1 MSAQYTIS
9 PVPAY
14 GGLQMNNTMPTV
26 SIIMPIYKRRF
37 LKQSIDSVLAQTCR
51 DFELVM
57 VDDKSPENLY
67 EVIKEYPWEKDYAVL
82 PDGGR
87 KWIVDGISVR
97 YYQNEEDIGEK
108 DLVAAWNHAMEYA
121 TGEWCVLASDDDLY
135 DPGYLQEMLRLH
147 DKYPM
152 CDLFHSRIAIIDA
165 EGKWTRVGEE
175 RIEFETQVQMAYSR
189 GVRRLEQRAPDFM
202 FRKSTLDAMGG
213 FVNFPLAWYSDDATW
228 MALSRH
234 GCACSPQILFL
245 FRQSGINIS
254 SVYGK
259 SVERKL
265 QAASMFKTWF
275 RDFIETAVAASDE
288 DGCLIQGMAG
298 RVAEA
303 VDNHTIRI
311 IGNVQAFGEWAHLV
325 RKAPLSKSA
334 KRACVYARFQ
344 WLRALRMLWPF

>member
-1 MSAQYTIS
+1 
-9 PVPAY
+9 
-14 GGLQMNNTMPTV
+14 MNTNPTV
-26 SIIMPIYKRRF
+26 SVIMPIYKRRF
-37 LKQSIDSVLAQTCR
+37 LKEAIDSVLAQTCR

-67 EVIKEYPWEKDYAVL
+67 EVIQEYPWEKNLEVL
-82 PDGGR
+82 PDGGK
-87 KWIVDGISVR
+87 KWVVDGVTLR

-135 DPGYLQEMLRLH
+135 DSGYLQEMLRLH

-165 EGKWTRVGEE
+165 EGRWTRVGEE

-234 GCACSPQILFL
+234 GCACSPRVL
-245 FRQSGINIS
+245 FRFRMSGENIS
-254 SVYGK
+254 SNYGR
-259 SVERKL
+259 SVAGKL
-265 QAASMFKTWF
+265 LAAGMFKNWF
-275 RDFIETAVAASDE
+275 HTFAETLKPETIEDR
-288 DGCLIQGMAG
+288 CLVNGIDH
-298 RVAEA
+298 RVDDA
-303 VDNHTIRI
+303 VDNLARCI
-311 IGNVQAFGEWAHLV
+311 IGKVKPFREWLKLV
-325 RKAPLSKSA
+325 RTAPMAKYSK
-334 KRACVYARFQ
+334 RTCIYDRFR
-344 WLRALRMLWPF
+344 WLRALRLLLPSRMFFCNTRGNGG